1 MVEKKE
7 VELQPKLSLG
17 GKKMEIIK
25 DTTTIS
31 ADVILKNKIR
41 ITLFIPNEKLF
52 FVAAQTQ
59 DLF

>member
-1 MVEKKE
+1 MEKKE

-41 ITLFIPNEKLF
+41 ITLFIPNEK
-52 FVAAQTQ
+52 
-59 DLF
+59 